1 MNKTIR
7 IETLIDRTV
16 ECMLA
21 LGLSPNSVY
30 GGLYGRLEAVRRY
43 YCKHNEEYYSP
54 ALMEQFLQELNQRY
68 AAKEIHKS
76 HYLKLRKSA
85 ERIMEVYETG
95 TLTWSMRK
103 PKAKYMVSNEDS
115 VLLDEFLQWGAFHWN
130 TGNDYSWVVRRY
142 LTYLHNQ
149 GIQNISEVQNTDIAS
164 FILSCAKEVSRGSLR
179 NILSYTKKFH
189 FFLRETGRLD
199 IPFEGIFTVSIIRES
214 KIQQPLTT
222 AELNA
227 VLAQIDLNSASGKRN
242 YAIILLGSELGLRAC
257 DITNMKLTDIDWL
270 RNEIHIHQQKTGY
283 PVNLPLTEQAASA
296 LREYILNCR
305 PKNGC
310 EYVFLKL
317 SPPYMKITDSC
328 SIGEMFAKYQKA
340 AGIERKPF
348 DGKGFHSLRRRLG
361 KALVV
366 EGVPV
371 TTISQILGH
380 RDMDTAKQY
389 MSLDSVHLKDCALDF
404 SSIGGAKRG

>member
-1 MNKTIR
+1 MVFPKVETEQNIFVLSRLHSKSVENTAFLGTEVGITKSISSYVHFLYNLVTGYTLNFILGVIQMNKTIR

-68 AAKEIHKS
+68 ATKEIHKS

-115 VLLDEFLQWGAFHWN
+115 VLLDEFLQWGAFHRN

-142 LTYLHNQ
+142 LTYLHNH
-149 GIQNISEVQNTDIAS
+149 GIQNISEVQNTDIAF

-189 FFLRETGRLD
+189 FFLRETGRL
-199 IPFEGIFTVSIIRES
+199 PGVLHTPGRHFVSGC
-214 KIQQPLTT
+214 
-222 AELNA
+222 
-227 VLAQIDLNSASGKRN
+227 ID
-242 YAIILLGSELGLRAC
+242 
-257 DITNMKLTDIDWL
+257 
-270 RNEIHIHQQKTGY
+270 
-283 PVNLPLTEQAASA
+283 
-296 LREYILNCR
+296 
-305 PKNGC
+305 
-310 EYVFLKL
+310 
-317 SPPYMKITDSC
+317 
-328 SIGEMFAKYQKA
+328 
-340 AGIERKPF
+340 
-348 DGKGFHSLRRRLG
+348 
-361 KALVV
+361 
-366 EGVPV
+366 
-371 TTISQILGH
+371 
-380 RDMDTAKQY
+380 
-389 MSLDSVHLKDCALDF
+389 
-404 SSIGGAKRG
+404 